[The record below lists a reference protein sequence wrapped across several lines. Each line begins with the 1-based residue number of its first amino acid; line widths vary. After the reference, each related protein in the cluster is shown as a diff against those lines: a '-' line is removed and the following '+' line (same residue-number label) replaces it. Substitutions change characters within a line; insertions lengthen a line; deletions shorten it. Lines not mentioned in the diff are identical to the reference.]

1 MAQIKMT
8 GLEYCRSHPL
18 NAQNIPDILKD
29 LSRWVVWKAF
39 DEKPDGRFAKVPI
52 CPRSGRKINHLDK
65 GNQMPFEQALK
76 AHKGGSGDGVGI
88 VLTGEAINHDD
99 TDEPLYLIGVD
110 LDKVGGSDEKLN
122 AAKSITQSI
131 GSYAEISPS
140 GTGIRIFALSKET
153 VGHGQSPSGEMYH
166 KGRFLTVTGRG
177 RLREV
182 VTATDQLKA
191 IEHQWWPEKLVDIA
205 STIAPKVDGTNDQM
219 FNSVVNQNLWS
230 EDVQNIAKLSELLA
244 WIPPETDH
252 ETWRDI
258 IWAVAS
264 LGWSCGRKLLVD
276 WSKGDLNRWSTPEG
290 ASEAEE
296 YLFRLYNVYD
306 PYKNITIGTLF
317 YHAER
322 FGRPKG
328 VFEQK
333 SKLDSEQASTQ
344 KKFKI
349 LSRDGLKSL
358 PPAEWL
364 VQGILPTTGVAT
376 IYGPSM
382 SGKSFIAIDL
392 AIAITNGDATWFSK
406 YLLKRPGLFVALEGG
421 AGIKKRIEAWEKHHQ
436 RAALSLKYLLAS
448 FSLLDENDI
457 SELIIGIKSEVG
469 KGAVIFIDTLSQA
482 TAGADENSSKDMG
495 CILAA
500 AQHIS
505 QQIEGLVVLIHHT
518 GKDARKGARG
528 HSSFHAAME
537 AAIEVSRKDNA
548 RFWKTAKVKDGDDTI
563 NEAFELQ
570 ALKLG
575 VDQYGHPE
583 TSCVIIP
590 RSVNFTVVE
599 PKGKNQLLALNAI
612 KKALVS
618 KGSMTDDEAQT
629 VVKLALADVSTGHRA
644 ARAKEAIK
652 SLAGGGHINISGET
666 ITLPKNTGSSP

>member
-1 MAQIKMT
+1 MMVDDVAQIKMT

-18 NAQNIPDILKD
+18 KAQNIPDILKD

-52 CPRSGRKINHLDK
+52 CPRSGRKINHLDED
-65 GNQMPFEQALK
+65 NQMPFEQALK
-76 AHKGGSGDGVGI
+76 AHEGGSGDGVGI
-88 VLTGEAINHDD
+88 VLTGKTVTRDD
-99 TDEPLYLIGVD
+99 AGEPLYLIGVD
-110 LDKVGGSDEKLN
+110 LDKVRVSDEKLN
-122 AAKSITQSI
+122 AAKAIRQSI

-264 LGWSCGRKLLVD
+264 LDWSCGRKLLVD
-276 WSKGDLNRWSTPEG
+276 WSKSDLNRWSTPEG
-290 ASEAEE
+290 ASEAKK

-306 PYKNITIGTLF
+306 PNKNITIGTLF
-317 YHAER
+317 HHAER

-333 SKLDSEQASTQ
+333 SKIDPEQAFTQ

-421 AGIKKRIEAWEKHHQ
+421 AGIKKRIEAWEK
-436 RAALSLKYLLAS
+436 
-448 FSLLDENDI
+448 
-457 SELIIGIKSEVG
+457 
-469 KGAVIFIDTLSQA
+469 
-482 TAGADENSSKDMG
+482 
-495 CILAA
+495 
-500 AQHIS
+500 
-505 QQIEGLVVLIHHT
+505 
-518 GKDARKGARG
+518 
-528 HSSFHAAME
+528 
-537 AAIEVSRKDNA
+537 
-548 RFWKTAKVKDGDDTI
+548 
-563 NEAFELQ
+563 
-570 ALKLG
+570 
-575 VDQYGHPE
+575 
-583 TSCVIIP
+583 
-590 RSVNFTVVE
+590 
-599 PKGKNQLLALNAI
+599 
-612 KKALVS
+612 
-618 KGSMTDDEAQT
+618 
-629 VVKLALADVSTGHRA
+629 
-644 ARAKEAIK
+644 
-652 SLAGGGHINISGET
+652 
-666 ITLPKNTGSSP
+666 